1 MHPKRPLFLMGL
13 LLLALGLVLAV
24 SGCNSNPSSPPEKT
38 PRTAPLKLGMLPI
51 QDNLPFWVAEKK
63 GYFADEGLRVELIA
77 FPSAMERD
85 SALAAGQIDG
95 ALGDILAVAQLING
109 GTEVRIVSV
118 GQGVTAEEGR
128 FAILASPKSSI
139 SKVDQLK
146 NVPIGCSLKT
156 INEYVVD
163 QLLAGAGLKPEE
175 IKKNQMPKIPLRM
188 EALLNGTIQ
197 AAVLPDPMA
206 ALAEVKG
213 ARLIIDDTR
222 ENITQTVIY
231 FRKPVLEENLA
242 GVQGLMR
249 AYARAIEDIRSN
261 PSAFNDLLAEKARVP
276 QEVLTSSAHGM
287 KVVFSPPQLPTEEQV
302 RRVLDW
308 MSAKGLLERP
318 LNYRDLVDERVL
330 GKA

>member
-1 MHPKRPLFLMGL
+1 MHPKRPLFLMAL
-13 LLLALGLVLAV
+13 SVLTLALVFTIT
-24 SGCNSNPSSPPEKT
+24 GCNSKPASPPEKT
-38 PRTAPLKLGMLPI
+38 PKTPPLRLGMLPI
-51 QDNLPFWVAEKK
+51 QDNLPFWVAERK
-63 GYFADEGLRVELIA
+63 GYFADEGLQVELIG

-95 ALGDILAVAQLING
+95 ALGDILAVAQLNNG
-109 GTEVRIVSV
+109 GTKVRIVSV
-118 GQGVTAEEGR
+118 GQGATAEEGR

-139 SKVDQLK
+139 SSVDQLK

-163 QLLAGAGLKPEE
+163 QLLTGAGLKPEE
-175 IKKNQMPKIPLRM
+175 IKKNQMPKIPLRL
-188 EALLNGTIQ
+188 EALLNGTLQ
-197 AAVLPDPMA
+197 AAVLPDPIA

-213 ARLIIDDTR
+213 ARLILDDTR

-231 FRKPVLEENLA
+231 FREPVLEQNLE
-242 GVQGLMR
+242 GVQRLMR
-249 AYARAIEDIRSN
+249 AYARAVEDIQAG

-276 QEVLTSSAHGM
+276 QEVLSSSAHGM
-287 KVVFSPPQLPTEEQV
+287 QVLFSPPQLPTEDQV

-308 MSAKGLLERP
+308 MSANGLLDRP
-318 LNYRDLVDERVL
+318 LGYQDLVDGRVL